1 MPGISAM
8 TQPTAAA
15 RQSLIE
21 VEQKFHLADC
31 ELLQSKLLA
40 AGATEIAIEQ
50 HADTY
55 YRHPGRDFA
64 QTREALRI
72 RRIAR
77 PMNQTHSLASDSSQS
92 RETLVT
98 YKGPYSTTGVKA
110 RPELEWQIDPCDED
124 GQKMASLFEYLGF
137 TPVMTVRKIRRSFML
152 NHADR
157 QLVVTIDDAQQLGMF
172 AEIET
177 IAAGEQEIEACRE
190 RVSELAEM
198 LDLRQPEKKSYL
210 TMAMEALATQ
220 QPPK

>member
-1 MPGISAM
+1 M
-8 TQPTAAA
+8 TPPTAVA

-40 AGATEIAIEQ
+40 AEATEIAIEH

-77 PMNQTHSLASDSSQS
+77 PLHQ
-92 RETLVT
+92 ETLVT

-110 RPELEWQIDPCDED
+110 RPELEWQIDPCDQD
-124 GQKMASLFEYLGF
+124 GQKLASLFEYLGF
-137 TPVMTVRKIRRSFML
+137 TPVMTVRKTRRSFTL
-152 NHADR
+152 NRFDR
-157 QLVVTIDDAQQLGMF
+157 QWVVTIDDAERLGMF

-177 IAAGEQEIEACRE
+177 IAVGEQEIEACRAL
-190 RVSELAEM
+190 VDELAEL
-198 LDLRQPEKKSYL
+198 LDLRQPEQKSYL
-210 TMAMEALATQ
+210 TMAMEALAVE
-220 QPPK
+220 QPPN